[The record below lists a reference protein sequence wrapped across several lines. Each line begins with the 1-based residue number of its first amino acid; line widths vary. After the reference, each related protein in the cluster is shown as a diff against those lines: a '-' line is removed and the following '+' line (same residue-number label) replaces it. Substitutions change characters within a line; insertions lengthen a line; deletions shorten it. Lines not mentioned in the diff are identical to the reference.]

1 MAHFLTILE
10 VSQKQAYIFSSNMLK
25 DNVVNSAVIA
35 WIMSPEYFS
44 EVIGDS
50 FDEKKNVV
58 YSGGGHVVLEFAD
71 RTVAKDFV
79 KHITFQIHQD
89 YPGIE
94 VFSVTKEFTQEE
106 LDTEA
111 GKYLKDLTAEL
122 EKKKSVRLSSFHQG
136 SFGIEAIDSKSLEPK
151 LVRMDRSNEILR
163 DEKEKEIK
171 ESLSPEG
178 YNQVDKFKD
187 LGGSKD
193 TSNFIAV
200 VHIDGNAMGNRV
212 ECMYKSQQEN
222 KLPWEEFKAH
232 LKKFSEAI
240 DRDFKGAYEDMVDE
254 VKKNLESGRLEDLS
268 LKEKNFPVRRIITAG
283 DDICFV
289 SEGRIGIE
297 CAVSFIKALMKR
309 VNEEDGQR
317 YAACAGI
324 AIVHQK
330 YPFYRAYELA
340 ESLCSNAKKFGVK
353 WSNDKMGSKI
363 SAIDWHIEFGEM
375 GDTLSEIRQQY
386 RAADGSR
393 LEMRPY
399 IIETNPIKKD
409 SGEEKLAQCE
419 EYRSEI
425 PFYSEFK
432 RQVERIQKKDYI
444 DARGKMKE
452 LRNVLKQGQEATKA
466 FIQFNKMEDVMLCGM
481 QKDMTDYSKVGTRQA
496 QKRELYPA
504 MRNGL
509 EDEKTTVR
517 SAIFDA
523 LEIWDTYIGFEED
536 MQ

>member
-50 FDEKKNVV
+50 FDKKKTVV

-71 RTVAKDFV
+71 RDTAKDFV
-79 KHITFQIHQD
+79 MQITFQIHQD
-89 YPGIE
+89 YPEIE

-111 GKYLKDLTAEL
+111 GKYLKDLIAEL

-163 DEKEKEIK
+163 DEKKKEIK
-171 ESLSPEG
+171 ERLSPEG

-212 ECMYKSQQEN
+212 ECMYKSQKEK
-222 KLPWEEFKAH
+222 KLLWDEFKTH
-232 LKKFSEAI
+232 LRKFSEAI
-240 DRDFKGAYEDMVDE
+240 DKDFKGAYEEMINE
-254 VKKNLESGRLEDLS
+254 VKKNLELNYLADLS
-268 LKEKNFPVRRIITAG
+268 LEGKNFPVRRIITAG

-375 GDTLSEIRQQY
+375 GDTLSEIRQKY

-399 IIETNPIKKD
+399 IVDANQIEKD
-409 SGEEKLAQCE
+409 SDKKKEPNCKKGTND
-419 EYRSEI
+419 I
-425 PFYSEFK
+425 PRYSEFK
-432 RQVERIQKKDYI
+432 RQVERIQKKEFI

-452 LRNVLKQGQEATKA
+452 LRNILKRGQEATKA
-466 FIQFNKMEDVMLCGM
+466 FIQFNKMEDVMLGGM
-481 QKDMTDYSKVGTRQA
+481 QKDMIDYDKVGTGQE
-496 QKRELYPA
+496 QTKELYSIV
-504 MRNGL
+504 RNGL
-509 EDEKTTVR
+509 NDEKTTVR
-517 SAIFDA
+517 SVIFDA
-523 LEIWDTYIGFEED
+523 LEICDTYIGFEED
-536 MQ
+536 KQ

>member
-1 MAHFLTILE
+1 MSHFLTILE

-35 WIMSPEYFS
+35 WIMSPKYFS
-44 EVIGDS
+44 EVIGDRNI
-50 FDEKKNVV
+50 FDEEKNVV

-71 RTVAKDFV
+71 RGIAKDFV
-79 KHITFQIHQD
+79 KHITFQIHHD

-106 LDTEA
+106 LNTEA
-111 GKYLKDLTAEL
+111 GNCLKKLTAEL

-136 SFGIEAIDSKSLEPK
+136 SFGIETIDSNTLKPRLAGKYLGSEMPDDEREIEKRLAPDNYK
-151 LVRMDRSNEILR
+151 L
-163 DEKEKEIK
+163 
-171 ESLSPEG
+171 
-178 YNQVDKFKD
+178 VDKFKE

-193 TSNFIAV
+193 ESNFISV
-200 VHIDGNAMGNRV
+200 VHIDGNAMGARV
-212 ECMYKSQQEN
+212 ERMYENN
-222 KLPWEEFKAH
+222 KLPWEAFKVH
-232 LKKFSEAI
+232 LQAFSKAI
-240 DRDFKGAYEDMVDE
+240 DKDFKDAYKEMTDQVR
-254 VKKNLESGRLEDLS
+254 KNIESGRLADLS

-297 CAVSFIKALMKR
+297 CAVSFIKALTKKE
-309 VNEEDGQR
+309 NEEDKEG

-353 WSNDKMGSKI
+353 WSDDETGSEI
-363 SAIDWHIEFGEM
+363 SAIDWHVEFGEM

-386 RAADGSR
+386 CAADGNR

-399 IIETNPIKKD
+399 IVKVNQIKD
-409 SGEEKLAQCE
+409 VSGKEKEPSCK
-419 EYRSEI
+419 EI
-425 PFYSEFK
+425 SNDIPWYSEFK
-432 RQVERIQKKDYI
+432 SQVERIQKREFI

-466 FIQFNKMEDVMLCGM
+466 FIQFNKMEDVMLSGM
-481 QKDMTDYSKVGTRQA
+481 QKNMTDHNKVGTGQA

-509 EDEKTTVR
+509 KDERTTVR

-523 LEIWDTYIGFEED
+523 LEIFDTYIGFEED
-536 MQ
+536 AQ